1 MISLRYSLE
10 TSIRPRLLVVAARHA
25 MHGYLRMSI
34 LPKLLGVPM
43 GAPLP
48 AGPAVIEA
56 LSLREAAMER
66 ARRHHDASWRAA
78 DHVLLLAAL
87 MAESASCEGAS
98 YPPADGATGCCKVTR
113 LPRYSGSRPS

>member
-1 MISLRYSLE
+1 MISLRHSLE

-25 MHGYLRMSI
+25 MQDYLRMTI
-34 LPKLLGVPM
+34 LPKLLGLPM

-87 MAESASCEGAS
+87 MAESASCEGAA
-98 YPPADGATGCCKVTR
+98 YPPAVAVTGCRKVTR
-113 LPRYSGSRPS
+113 LPR